1 MTGNGQ
7 TVAIESDRAIV
18 RNGSIETDL
27 KSPAIN
33 STLSDLSNAVIPAGM
48 RASAS
53 IRPWGP
59 DFGYPCRNDE
69 HYRESDKAE
78 LITRKLWFRA
88 NRCSAKS
95 AVKLVR

>member
-33 STLSDLSNAVIPAGM
+33 STLSDLPAGM
-48 RASAS
+48 GVSSAWMASFDPS
-53 IRPWGP
+53 VVSG
-59 DFGYPCRNDE
+59 
-69 HYRESDKAE
+69 
-78 LITRKLWFRA
+78 FRL
-88 NRCSAKS
+88 SLPK
-95 AVKLVR
+95 

>member
-33 STLSDLSNAVIPAGM
+33 STLSDLSNAVMPAGM
-48 RASAS
+48 RASSAMDGKLRS
-53 IRPWGP
+53 VRGVWISAIP
-59 DFGYPCRNDE
+59 
-69 HYRESDKAE
+69 AE
-78 LITRKLWFRA
+78 MTSTTENPTRQ
-88 NRCSAKS
+88 N
-95 AVKLVR
+95 

>member
-33 STLSDLSNAVIPAGM
+33 STLSDLSNAVMPAWM
-48 RASAS
+48 ASFDPS
-53 IRPWGP
+53 VVSG
-59 DFGYPCRNDE
+59 
-69 HYRESDKAE
+69 
-78 LITRKLWFRA
+78 FRL
-88 NRCSAKS
+88 SLPK
-95 AVKLVR
+95 

>member
-33 STLSDLSNAVIPAGM
+33 STLSDLSNAVMPAGM
-48 RASAS
+48 GASSARMAS
-53 IRPWGP
+53 FDPSAGS
-59 DFGYPCRNDE
+59 G
-69 HYRESDKAE
+69 
-78 LITRKLWFRA
+78 FRL
-88 NRCSAKS
+88 SLPK
-95 AVKLVR
+95 